1 MKAIS
6 KLAIL
11 TSLFILII
19 VIYSFITGNPL
30 YQLKFASYRFAII
43 VSIISIGIHINAL
56 FQEKVKTIWIKCSL
70 LVPSS
75 VIGYFIIGLIY
86 WYKKGI

>member
-19 VIYSFITGNPL
+19 IIYSFITGEPL
-30 YQLKFASYRFAII
+30 YQLKFASYRFAIMI
-43 VSIISIGIHINAL
+43 SIISIGIHINAL
-56 FQEKVKTIWIKCSL
+56 FQEKVKKRLIKCSL
-70 LVPSS
+70 LIPSS
-75 VIGYFIIGLIY
+75 VIGYFIIGLIS

>member
-19 VIYSFITGNPL
+19 VIYSFITGEPL
-30 YQLKFASYRFAII
+30 YQLKFVSYRYAIM

-56 FQEKVKTIWIKCSL
+56 FQEKVKKILIKFSL

-86 WYKKGI
+86 WYNKGI